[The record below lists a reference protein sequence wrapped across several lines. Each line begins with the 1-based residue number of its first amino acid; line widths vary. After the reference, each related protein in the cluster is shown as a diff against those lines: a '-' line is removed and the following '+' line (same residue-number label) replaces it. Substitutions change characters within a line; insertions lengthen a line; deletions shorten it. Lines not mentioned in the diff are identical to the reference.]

1 MKTLFLAMVVLLQ
14 YGCLGNR
21 ITSDIAEAKAKALE
35 LATKAAAEK
44 EAQDITA
51 ETLMWVGVSCTGIG
65 AAALFWMIISLAF
78 MQTFRVKMLIAAG
91 VMLASGSALVHASAH
106 WTLILIAIIVAV
118 LGWFG
123 YKNRDKLGDL
133 MDGRDKAEGDKGYG

>member
-1 MKTLFLAMVVLLQ
+1 MKTLFLAMVVLMQ
-14 YGCLGNR
+14 YGCMGNR
-21 ITSDIAEAKAKALE
+21 ITSGIEEAKAKALE
-35 LATKAAAEK
+35 LAAKAAAEK

-51 ETLMWVGVSCTGIG
+51 ETFLWLGLSCTGIG

-78 MQTFRVKMLIAAG
+78 MQTFRYKMLIASA

-118 LGWFG
+118 LGWLG
-123 YKNRDKLGDL
+123 YKNRDRLGDL
-133 MDGRDKAEGDKGYG
+133 MGQ

>member
-1 MKTLFLAMVVLLQ
+1 MKTLFLAMVVFMQ
-14 YGCLGNR
+14 YGCAYSR
-21 ITSDIAEAKAKALE
+21 ATKAVEDAKDQALL
-35 LATKAAAEK
+35 LAQKAAAEK

-51 ETLMWVGVSCTGIG
+51 ETLMWVGISCTGIG

-78 MQTFRVKMLIAAG
+78 MQTFRLKMLIAAG

-106 WTLILIAIIVAV
+106 WTLILIAIVVAV
-118 LGWFG
+118 LGWLG

-133 MDGRDKAEGDKGYG
+133 MDGRDKAEGDNGYG

>member
-1 MKTLFLAMVVLLQ
+1 M
-14 YGCLGNR
+14 GNR
-21 ITSDIAEAKAKALE
+21 ITSGIEEAKAKALE

-118 LGWFG
+118 LGWLG

>member
-1 MKTLFLAMVVLLQ
+1 MKTLFLAMVVFMQ
-14 YGCLGNR
+14 YGCVGNR
-21 ITSDIAEAKAKALE
+21 ITKTIGSVKDQALALAQRAAE
-35 LATKAAAEK
+35 EK

-51 ETLMWVGVSCTGIG
+51 ETFLWLGLSCTGIG

-78 MQTFRVKMLIAAG
+78 MQTFRYKMLIASA

-118 LGWFG
+118 LGWLG
-123 YKNRDKLGDL
+123 YKNRDKLGEL
-133 MDGRDKAEGDKGYG
+133 MDGRDKAQGDSGYG